1 MKFADLSLRWK
12 VPLRVMGAVFG
23 TTFVFTVALVA
34 REYDD
39 TQRALEGYTQSL
51 ARVLADTLVTP
62 VLHDDIWRA
71 YEILRS
77 VREPDMLGPDRQAE
91 LFIVSDA
98 DARVFVANRPE
109 DFPVGSDLAA
119 SKIANPELNDV
130 LRGESLDQRVVTSGD
145 QPYRI
150 VTAPLVSDG
159 VILGHVLLGYSKRF
173 YLPRLVDL
181 IRRALL
187 VTVLVLA
194 LVLPVSWIWAQRT
207 ARPLL
212 DLAHAMSHV
221 PHALRTAL
229 AAPLPATGDE
239 VGQLGTSFKR
249 MIEELLNKQALEQ
262 QMVASERLAAVGRLS
277 AGIAHEINN
286 PLGGML
292 TAIRTHRR
300 HEGDRPLNEQTLSL
314 LERGL
319 SQIRNTVAA
328 LLVETKTEDRLLEPS
343 DIDDLIILADAEAH
357 ARSVRLLREG
367 GIDGPL
373 PLPASL
379 VRQIV
384 LNLLLN
390 AIQAAGTGGTAV
402 LSIGAE
408 AGKLLLEVRNDGTHI
423 PEEQLGYL
431 FEPFVSGRTHGYG
444 LGLWVV
450 YQIVQQLGGG
460 LSVASEPGRTVFT
473 IEIPYEMPA

>member
-1 MKFADLSLRWK
+1 MFDDLSLRWK
-12 VPLRVMGAVFG
+12 IPLRVMGAVFG
-23 TTFVFTVALVA
+23 TAFVVTAALVA
-34 REYDD
+34 REYED
-39 TQRALEGYTQSL
+39 TQRALEAHTQSL
-51 ARVLADTLVTP
+51 ARVLANTLITP

-77 VREPDMLGPDRQAE
+77 ARDPDMLGPDRQAE
-91 LFIVSDA
+91 LFVVSDA
-98 DARVFVANRPE
+98 EARVFVANRPE
-109 DFPVGSDLAA
+109 DFPVGSELAA
-119 SKIANPELNDV
+119 SRIASPELNAV
-130 LRGESLDQRVVTSGD
+130 LRSDAIEQRVVTSED

-150 VTAPLVSDG
+150 VMAPLVSDG

-173 YLPRLVDL
+173 YLPRLTEL
-181 IRRALL
+181 IRRALF
-187 VTVLVLA
+187 VTLLVLA

-212 DLAHAMSHV
+212 DLARAMSHV
-221 PHALRTAL
+221 PNALDAAL

-239 VGQLGTSFKR
+239 IGQLGTSFRR
-249 MIEELLNKQALEQ
+249 MLEELLNKQALEQ
-262 QMVASERLAAVGRLS
+262 QMVASERLAAIGRLS

-300 HEGDRPLNEQTLSL
+300 HEGDPQLSEQTLSL

-319 SQIRNTVAA
+319 TQIRNTVAA
-328 LLVETKTEDRLLEPS
+328 LLVETKTEDRPLEPA

-357 ARSVRLLREG
+357 AKSVRLRREG

-390 AIQAAGTGGTAV
+390 AIQAAGAGGTAT
-402 LSIGAE
+402 LSVRAE
-408 AGKLLLEVRNDGTHI
+408 AGRLLLAVENDGAHI
-423 PEEQLGYL
+423 PEDQLGYL
-431 FEPFVSGRTHGYG
+431 FEPFVSGRAHGHG

-450 YQIVQQLGGG
+450 YQIVHQLGGG
-460 LSVASEPGRTVFT
+460 LSVRSEPGQTLFS